1 MTTTSDTPDES
12 GTELEVQTWSCELC
26 GNSVSTFVRL
36 SSNPWCSNHSDGAVV
51 MQLAE

>member
-1 MTTTSDTPDES
+1 VTTTSDAPDEGS
-12 GTELEVQTWSCELC
+12 TELEVQTWGCSLC

-36 SSNPWCSNHSDGAVV
+36 SSNPWCSNHPGGAVV